1 MARELKMGKLELSQH
16 EMKELVR
23 FYKEEAL
30 PQFIQHDE
38 CDGWYGLQ
46 ISGNMFD
53 LNIYRDFQDK
63 IAATV
68 YPCYQA
74 GEYWET
80 DFSIRHQL
88 DIEEESK

>member
-1 MARELKMGKLELSQH
+1 MGNLQLTQH
-16 EMKELVR
+16 EMNELMR
-23 FYKEEAL
+23 IYKEKAL

-46 ISGNMFD
+46 VDGRIFD

-80 DFSIRHQL
+80 DFSIRQQL
-88 DIEEESK
+88 DIEENEQ